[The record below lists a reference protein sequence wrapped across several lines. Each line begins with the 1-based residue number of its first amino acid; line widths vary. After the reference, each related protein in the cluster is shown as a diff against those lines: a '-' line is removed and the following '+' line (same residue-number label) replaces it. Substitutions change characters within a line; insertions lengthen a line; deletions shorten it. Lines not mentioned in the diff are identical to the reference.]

1 MVELA
6 PRAVVKEEVFVSAT
20 RNDVLIDDE
29 PLKIEV
35 LDREEVEEKDHHD
48 AGRYRM
54 SADNWGT
61 PSAITAD
68 VCTPTF

>member
-6 PRAVVKEEVFVSAT
+6 PRAVVKEEVLVSAT

-35 LDREEVEEKDHHD
+35 LDREEVEEKTT
-48 AGRYRM
+48 M
-54 SADNWGT
+54 T
-61 PSAITAD
+61 PGDIA
-68 VCTPTF
+68 CQPTIGALRGFDYS

>member
-35 LDREEVEEKDHHD
+35 LDREEVEEKTT
-48 AGRYRM
+48 R
-54 SADNWGT
+54 T
-61 PSAITAD
+61 PGDIA
-68 VCTPTF
+68 CQPTIGARRGFDYS

>member
-48 AGRYRM
+48 PGRYRM

-61 PSAITAD
+61 PRLRLQLT
-68 VCTPTF
+68 CTPTF

>member
-6 PRAVVKEEVFVSAT
+6 PRAVVKEEVLVSAT

-35 LDREEVEEKDHHD
+35 LDREEVEEKTT
-48 AGRYRM
+48 R
-54 SADNWGT
+54 T
-61 PSAITAD
+61 PGDIA
-68 VCTPTF
+68 C